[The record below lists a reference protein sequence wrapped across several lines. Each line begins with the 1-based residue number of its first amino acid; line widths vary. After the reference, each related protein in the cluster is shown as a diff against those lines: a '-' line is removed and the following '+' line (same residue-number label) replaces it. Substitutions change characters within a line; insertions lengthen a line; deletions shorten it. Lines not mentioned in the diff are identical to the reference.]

1 MSQLVTPPDI
11 VIEHTVYLVVNA
23 QEWDIEMIM
32 RWLKF
37 SEKKYTIHIYHDAM
51 DDLKWLHRAGAE
63 SELIF
68 VNRQQTPAMD
78 PLLDHT
84 AKIVW
89 FGKDQPYPSAVESML
104 KNGRIN

>member
-1 MSQLVTPPDI
+1 
-11 VIEHTVYLVVNA
+11 
-23 QEWDIEMIM
+23 
-32 RWLKF
+32 
-37 SEKKYTIHIYHDAM
+37 M

>member
-11 VIEHTVYLVVNA
+11 LSEHTVYLVVNA
-23 QEWDIEMIM
+23 QAWDIELIM

-37 SEKKYTIHIYHDAM
+37 NEKQYTIHIYHDAM
-51 DDLKWLHRAGAE
+51 EDLQWLNRAGAE

-68 VNRQQTPAMD
+68 VNRQQAPTMD

-89 FGKDQPYPSAVESML
+89 FGEGQKYPSAVESML
-104 KNGRIN
+104 KNGRID